1 MVVIYCFLILLW
13 IFLCLIYCSQV
24 MSIQMWILF
33 VSVVCLIENGVC
45 LLSLNKH
52 NENGEVIDSV
62 EIFYLI
68 INSLKRD
75 VCRILMVI
83 VCMGY
88 GITKTNLS
96 GSRVKLLGIG
106 ILYFALAITEDLFK
120 NSNDSDSIFVYII
133 EFPVILLDIYIYFW
147 FFTSLIETIN
157 KLNED
162 HQTKK
167 VKLFK
172 NLRKI
177 IILSAII
184 SLIYL
189 CVYMLY
195 VLGDYLYVNWKTL
208 WFVESGFWDCLYL
221 FLIVCIMVYI
231 FNYNSISFYGDL
243 NVIVSNMYNMYKLEM
258 MIDKMMKIM
267 LIMLNKMYNI
277 L

>member
-1 MVVIYCFLILLW
+1 
-13 IFLCLIYCSQV
+13 

-243 NVIVSNMYNMYKLEM
+243 NVIVSSMYNMYKLEM

>member
-243 NVIVSNMYNMYKLEM
+243 NVIVSSMYNMYKLEM

>member
-231 FNYNSISFYGDL
+231 Y
-243 NVIVSNMYNMYKLEM
+243 
-258 MIDKMMKIM
+258 
-267 LIMLNKMYNI
+267 LIIIQLVFMET
-277 L
+277 

>member
-62 EIFYLI
+62 EIFYII

-243 NVIVSNMYNMYKLEM
+243 NVIVSSMYNMYKLEM